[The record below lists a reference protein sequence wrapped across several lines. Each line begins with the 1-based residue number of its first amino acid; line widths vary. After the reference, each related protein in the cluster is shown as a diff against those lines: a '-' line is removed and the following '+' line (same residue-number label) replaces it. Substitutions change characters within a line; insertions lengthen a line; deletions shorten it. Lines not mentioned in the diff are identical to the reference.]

1 MVLLNLV
8 LSLIEGF
15 FVGRV
20 VKVEEGLLTVEKGVE
35 TLKVYITSSQIVSK
49 LRDLLRSGNE
59 ALVKVLIE
67 GFVSR
72 DSVKGSVELVN
83 VGTSSLSP
91 EVLDPSNPET
101 FSRMSYLTIRHPKYK
116 KVLKVQHELMK
127 SLRNILDSEG
137 FIELLPPVI
146 SPASDPGLR
155 GARKLTTELY
165 GFKYELTSSTIMFK
179 QVAATALG
187 KIYFMA
193 RNVREEPP
201 QNLSTGRH
209 LVEFTQLDLEWSG
222 ATVDDVIKLAEKLIY
237 ESCVDVSE
245 NLNHII
251 SEFNPDLKC
260 FKPPYRRL
268 SFKEALNIV
277 KSLGYQV
284 NAESELP
291 QEAEEGLSKVFKE
304 PFWIVG
310 FPSRSRGFYY
320 MRDEKD
326 PTLNKDFN
334 LILPEGYGE
343 VIDGGEREYRYEYV
357 VSRLRELN
365 EDLEKYSWFLNALKS
380 GIAPSAG
387 FGLGIERYTKYLLKL
402 KYVWEAV
409 PFPKPPGVVGCP

>member
-1 MVLLNLV
+1 M
-8 LSLIEGF
+8 EGF

-35 TLKVYITSSQIVSK
+35 TLKVYVKPPQIVGK
-49 LRDLLRSGNE
+49 LRELIRNGNE

-67 GFVSR
+67 GFVGR
-72 DSVKGSVELVN
+72 DCVKGSVELVN
-83 VGTSSLSP
+83 VGVNSLG
-91 EVLDPSNPET
+91 VDALDPSNPER
-101 FSRMSYLTIRHPKYK
+101 FSKMSYLTIKLPKYR
-116 KVLKVQHELMK
+116 KVLKVQHELIK
-127 SLRNILDSEG
+127 SFRNVLDSEG

-146 SPASDPGLR
+146 SPVSDPGLR

-201 QNLSTGRH
+201 HNLSTGRH

-222 ATVDDVIKLAEKLIY
+222 ATVDDVIKLGEKLVY
-237 ESCVDVSE
+237 ESCLDVKE
-245 NLNHII
+245 RLNHIV

-268 SFKEALNIV
+268 SFKEVLEV
-277 KSLGYQV
+277 VRGLGYEV
-284 NAESELP
+284 SAGGELP
-291 QEAEEGLSKVFKE
+291 QEAEEGLSKAFKE

-310 FPSRSRGFYY
+310 FPSSSRGFYY
-320 MRDEKD
+320 LKDERD
-326 PTLNKDFN
+326 PTVNRDFN

-357 VSRLRELN
+357 VNRLRELN
-365 EDLEKYSWFLNALKS
+365 EDLERYSWFLNALKA
-380 GIAPSAG
+380 GIAPTAG
-387 FGLGIERYTKYLLKL
+387 FGLGVERYTRYLLKL
-402 KYVWEAV
+402 RYVWEAV

>member
-8 LSLIEGF
+8 LSLVENF

-83 VGTSSLSP
+83 VGTGSLSP

-387 FGLGIERYTKYLLKL
+387 FGLGIERYTRYLLKL